1 MNERLLRVV
10 EDVLEIRSAD
20 EAGAAIRDEHPEW
33 DSLAHLRLVTA
44 IEQEFGIR
52 FTMAEVEGITTLG
65 EFDEL
70 VTERAGSA

>member
-10 EDVLEIRSAD
+10 EDVLEIRSAE
-20 EAGAAIRDEHPEW
+20 EAVVAVRDEHPEW

-52 FTMAEVEGITTLG
+52 FTMEEVERITTLG
-65 EFDEL
+65 AFDEL
-70 VTERAGSA
+70 VKERADAA